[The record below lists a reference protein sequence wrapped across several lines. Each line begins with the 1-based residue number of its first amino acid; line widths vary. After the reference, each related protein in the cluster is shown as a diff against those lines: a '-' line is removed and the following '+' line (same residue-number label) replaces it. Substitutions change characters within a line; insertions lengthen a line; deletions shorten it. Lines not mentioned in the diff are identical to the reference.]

1 MLYDQGAYSK
11 AALVLLKASRMGH
24 REVDYWLGRSYLAM
38 DEKKGEFPGKLAEY
52 YLRFA
57 AKQGHLDAIQLLAEK
72 YGIRDYQLENAAA
85 QSEPEPKPALK
96 TETPDQDVEAIF
108 QAGMTSYTNEDYT
121 AALSSFEQAADHGHV
136 EAQFHC
142 GMMHDKGKGTAKDKA
157 KALYWYE
164 SAAKQGH
171 ANAQFKCGE
180 MYRDGEGT
188 AEDMTKA
195 LYWYEKAAEQGNV
208 IAQNNCG
215 RMYSRGEG
223 TAVNQAKALH
233 WYEKAAEQGNTAAQI
248 YCSVRYEKG
257 RGTAVNRKKAQ
268 YWQERCVKE
277 SSVADKLRIAS
288 DYSMGSDELEK
299 DEAKSL
305 FWYEKAAEQGDI
317 ESQFLCGMMYFAG
330 KGTARDKAKA
340 KSFFQK
346 VAAQTEDKYHQERA
360 KKYLREK
367 F

>member
-1 MLYDQGAYSK
+1 MGLFRKKKTPEEILKEGRALYDQGAYSK

-24 REVDYWLGRSYLAM
+24 KEVDYWLGRSYLAM

-57 AKQGHLDAIQLLAEK
+57 AKQGHLEAIQLLEEK
-72 YGIRDYQLENAAA
+72 YGIRDYPLENAAA
-85 QSEPEPKPALK
+85 QSDEPEPKPALK
-96 TETPDQDVEAIF
+96 TETPGLDVEAIF
-108 QAGMTSYTNEDYT
+108 QAGMTSYTSKDYAT
-121 AALSSFEQAADHGHV
+121 ALSSFEQAADHGHA
-136 EAQFHC
+136 EAQFYC
-142 GMMHDKGKGTAKDKA
+142 GR
-157 KALYWYE
+157 
-164 SAAKQGH
+164 
-171 ANAQFKCGE
+171 
-180 MYRDGEGT
+180 MYDNGEGT
-188 AEDMTKA
+188 TEDLARA

-208 IAQNNCG
+208 MAQYNCG

-223 TAVNQAKALH
+223 TAANQAKALR
-233 WYEKAAEQGNTAAQI
+233 WYEKAAEQGKVAAQV

-277 SSVADKLRIAS
+277 SSVADKLSIAS
-288 DYSMGSDELEK
+288 GYSMGSDELEM

-317 ESQFLCGMMYFAG
+317 ESQFLCGMMYFVG

-346 VAAQTEDKYHQERA
+346 VAAQTADKYHQERA